1 MTSKSMFKVPSGGGL
16 AALEQLKKGKGPLD
30 LTKKATKNA
39 IGSKDEKAPH
49 EIAEVDMSVLSEVK
63 TQQLYQWYC
72 EIQVKLN
79 KVQEENKKIEH
90 DIVRRHER
98 YIMREGDYRK

>member
-1 MTSKSMFKVPSGGGL
+1 
-16 AALEQLKKGKGPLD
+16 LKKGKGPLD

-63 TQQLYQWYC
+63 TQ
-72 EIQVKLN
+72 
-79 KVQEENKKIEH
+79 
-90 DIVRRHER
+90 
-98 YIMREGDYRK
+98 